1 MDPTAIT
8 MGLKWS
14 RTLPLSRYIEAI
26 YSPTNWP
33 LSVSARTQGHM
44 GGQSADKVSVG
55 WVGGRTLLRYM
66 KKQSVDKPSW
76 DYWFVNETEGGII
89 YFIFLAE

>member
-26 YSPTNWP
+26 YGRTNWP
-33 LSVSARTQGHM
+33 LSDSARTQGHM
-44 GGQSADKVSVG
+44 GGQSADKVSV
-55 WVGGRTLLRYM
+55 VGRGEDVITVYG
-66 KKQSVDKPSW
+66 K
-76 DYWFVNETEGGII
+76 TIG
-89 YFIFLAE
+89 